1 MCRVR
6 DRQTWRAYGKT
17 NSHQPSYRSWRRLHC
32 STWMALSLPAT
43 TLLLAN
49 IAGSLASLSDL
60 GWWNAHIVEH
70 GWPSTWLV
78 RQPADGSTE
87 NLWTLSENVCYLDGF
102 AAAANVIVCLAL
114 LASFAAAIE
123 WRRRR
128 RHRVWQFTIGD
139 LLAVIL
145 ILSFPLKVVS
155 ERRQAL
161 ADVRAAAHGADL
173 DDIVRW
179 EHSLPHWLNELWPET
194 DFAVTPL
201 VWLGLLRPDEM
212 SVDFPDRQSQA
223 AIVAALINSGP
234 DGVTVRVRRPPPG
247 DQEQPPFDPKA
258 LRSLLSLRQLTLQR
272 VDDDVMACLESL
284 PEVRRLKFDLNCG
297 PLSRSGAAHLG
308 QLRKLRWLDVSCE
321 CLSDAGLEAVASLGT
336 LEVLSLA
343 GASDGDLVRL
353 SNLKRLRCL
362 ELLDAKVTDDGL
374 ASLAE
379 LPRLERLSVNGIYVT
394 GAGFARL
401 SHLSRLWQLD
411 LRGCG
416 LENEGLA
423 GLENLCAL
431 RSLDIA
437 NTPVTGAL
445 AHIGKLRSLRQLNLC
460 GTEINDL
467 AMSDFPPLPWLEE
480 LVLCNTRITEK
491 GLGPLNRLPALRELE
506 LDRTRVASLAAIDL
520 NQLPRLT
527 LVSIC
532 ECNSWTTF
540 NERHKFWTA
549 RPSLSFCRYTGHIHG
564 NLDFEL
570 QLPTA
575 RDHAA
580 DDLTP
585 IRVWL
590 GGRTFGDRE
599 LIALRGI
606 AAIESVQMEATRL
619 TDAALP
625 ILTEF
630 ARLRQLDLARSPITD
645 AGVATLNKLAPLKHL
660 DLSYTDVTPVGVA
673 RLAPL
678 PALETVVLDPSQFTV
693 EAVESVRRLPA
704 LARLEIARERAP
716 WGEQYRGASD
726 FDKFLRQ
733 LREDLPGVEVTTKV
747 YTGPHACIEF

>member
-1 MCRVR
+1 
-6 DRQTWRAYGKT
+6 
-17 NSHQPSYRSWRRLHC
+17 
-32 STWMALSLPAT
+32 MALSLPAT

-49 IAGSLASLSDL
+49 IAGSLASSSGL

-87 NLWTLSENVCYLDGF
+87 NLWALSENVCYLDWF

-139 LLAVIL
+139 LLGVIL
-145 ILSFPLKVVS
+145 ILCFPLKVVS

-173 DDIVRW
+173 GDIATW
-179 EHSLPHWLNELWPET
+179 ELSLPHWLRELWPEAE
-194 DFAVTPL
+194 FAVTPL

-212 SVDFPDRQSQA
+212 SVDFPDRQSEA
-223 AIVAALINSGP
+223 ALVAALINAGP
-234 DGVTVRVRRPPPG
+234 DGVTVRVRRPSTG
-247 DQEQPPFDPKA
+247 GQKEQPPFDPKA
-258 LRSLLSLRQLTLQR
+258 LRSLLSLRQLTLER
-272 VDDDVMACLESL
+272 VNDDAMACLESL
-284 PEVRRLKFDLNCG
+284 PEVRKLKFDVNCG
-297 PLSRSGAAHLG
+297 PLSRSGAAHLR
-308 QLRKLRWLDVSCE
+308 QLRKLRWLDVSRE
-321 CLSDAGLEAVASLGT
+321 CLSDAGIEAVASLGT
-336 LEVLSLA
+336 LDVLSLA
-343 GASDGDLVRL
+343 GASDGDLARL

-379 LPRLERLSVNGIYVT
+379 LPRLERLRLSGIYVT

-401 SHLSRLWQLD
+401 SQLSRLWQLD
-411 LRGCG
+411 LHGCG
-416 LENEGLA
+416 LENDGLA
-423 GLENLCAL
+423 GLENLRAL
-431 RSLDIA
+431 CSLNIA

-445 AHIGKLRSLRQLNLC
+445 AHLGKLRSLRRLNLC

-467 AMSDFPPLPWLEE
+467 SLSGLPSLPRLEE
-480 LVLCNTRITEK
+480 LILSNTRITGK
-491 GLGPLNRLPALRELE
+491 GLGPLNRLPALRELD
-506 LDRTRVASLAAIDL
+506 LGGTRVASLAAIDL

-540 NERHKFWTA
+540 NERHKFATA
-549 RPSLSFCRYTGHIHG
+549 RPSLSFSRYTGHIHG

-575 RDHAA
+575 RDRAP
-580 DDLTP
+580 DDVPP

-625 ILTEF
+625 ILTEL

-645 AGVATLNKLAPLKHL
+645 AGVATLNKLSRLRHL
-660 DLSYTDVTPVGVA
+660 DLSYTDVTPLGVA

-693 EAVESVRRLPA
+693 EAIENVRRLPA

-716 WGEQYRGASD
+716 WGKQYRGASD
-726 FDKFLRQ
+726 FDEFLRQ
-733 LREDLPGVEVTTKV
+733 LREDLPGVEVTTKA
-747 YTGPHACIEF
+747 YTGAHACIEF